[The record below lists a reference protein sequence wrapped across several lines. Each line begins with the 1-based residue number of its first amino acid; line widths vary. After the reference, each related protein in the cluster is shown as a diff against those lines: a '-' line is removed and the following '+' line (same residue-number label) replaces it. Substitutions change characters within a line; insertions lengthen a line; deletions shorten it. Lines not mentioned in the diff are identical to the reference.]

1 MSSLNPENTKK
12 DKLRQNPHAVSN
24 FVSKF
29 VSKKY
34 RCYKT
39 QKNLK
44 KIVV

>member
-1 MSSLNPENTKK
+1 MSSLNPKNTKK
-12 DKLRQNPHAVSN
+12 DKLRQNLHTVSN
-24 FVSKF
+24 SVSKF

-34 RCYKT
+34 HCYKT